1 MLVINE
7 TLVLVLETFRGEH
20 VILNIAQKQTKF
32 SNLSFCL
39 QEFQRDLGQWR
50 KEPGA
55 GKKKP
60 KYSFKTVEE
69 LKAHGKLSNK
79 NMSQPAGELAQVKVK

>member
-1 MLVINE
+1 MNLFKVY
-7 TLVLVLETFRGEH
+7 V
-20 VILNIAQKQTKF
+20 VILNKSKSLNI
-32 SNLSFCL
+32 CL

-79 NMSQPAGELAQVKVK
+79 SMSQPAGELAQVKVRVINC

>member
-1 MLVINE
+1 MFACLF
-7 TLVLVLETFRGEH
+7 L
-20 VILNIAQKQTKF
+20 
-32 SNLSFCL
+32 CL
-39 QEFQRDLGQWR
+39 QEFQRELGQWR

-60 KYSFKTVEE
+60 KYSFKSVEE

-79 NMSQPAGELAQVKVK
+79 SLSQPAGELAQVKVR